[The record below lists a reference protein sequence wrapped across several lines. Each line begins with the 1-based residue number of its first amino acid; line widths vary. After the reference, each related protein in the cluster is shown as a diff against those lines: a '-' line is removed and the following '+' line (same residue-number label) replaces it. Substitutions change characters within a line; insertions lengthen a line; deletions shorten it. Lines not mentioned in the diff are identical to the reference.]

1 MVGKLQ
7 AAFGNDIIQVSA
19 NKGEFTLRIS
29 DPELKSSA
37 LKKTAHTRQEMAEI
51 IGTMQAAL
59 WGIRYELDA
68 ALGMFNGFDPDEPEG
83 GAENDA
89 V

>member
-1 MVGKLQ
+1 MVRKLQ
-7 AAFGNDIIQVSA
+7 AAFGDDSIQVSA
-19 NKGEFTLRIS
+19 TKGEFTLRIS

-37 LKKTAHTRQEMAEI
+37 LKKTSHTRQEMADI
-51 IGTMQAAL
+51 IVEMQAAL
-59 WGIRYELDA
+59 WEIRYELDA